1 MLLLCTAQTR
11 QFMTVTTVLTA
22 RFGGITLRYQD
33 RMRLL
38 NSDRRSNLND
48 SIWSLP
54 CQQTS
59 LSHHALHVFM
69 TAIFPI
75 SL

>member
-1 MLLLCTAQTR
+1 MI
-11 QFMTVTTVLTA
+11 VTTILA
-22 RFGGITLRYQD
+22 AHYAGITLRYQD
-33 RMRLL
+33 RMLLL
-38 NSDRRSNLND
+38 NIYRRSDLNN
-48 SIWSLP
+48 SLWSLP

-59 LSHHALHVFM
+59 LGHHALPVFM

>member
-1 MLLLCTAQTR
+1 MK
-11 QFMTVTTVLTA
+11 VTTVLAA
-22 RFGGITLRYQD
+22 RYGRITLRYQD
-33 RMRLL
+33 LKQLL

-48 SIWSLP
+48 SLWSLP

-59 LSHHALHVFM
+59 LGRHALRVFV
-69 TAIFPI
+69 TTIFHR

>member
-1 MLLLCTAQTR
+1 
-11 QFMTVTTVLTA
+11 MTVITVLAA

-33 RMRLL
+33 RMQLL
-38 NSDRRSNLND
+38 NSDRRSDLNN

-59 LSHHALHVFM
+59 LGRHALPVFM
-69 TAIFPI
+69 TAIFPK
-75 SL
+75 SP